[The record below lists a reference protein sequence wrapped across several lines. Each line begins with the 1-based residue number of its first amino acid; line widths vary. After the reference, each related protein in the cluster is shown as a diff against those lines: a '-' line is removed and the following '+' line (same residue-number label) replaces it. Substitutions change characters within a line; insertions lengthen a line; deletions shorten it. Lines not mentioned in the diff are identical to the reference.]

1 MNAHNYKQYQNLL
14 EALKTDPVLDPLN
27 HLNLTRAYGQ
37 QGLLL
42 PIVLH
47 TNNELKQENEA
58 LRTKLKN
65 CWCQTEVPPVEL
77 DTSLRM
83 PDLDLKY
90 ESYIRE
96 ADKPFGCLKN
106 IQTELNTL
114 PQGNTPIH
122 HNTPEQQE
130 DSLAGLDDILQEAI
144 EKAKLFAD
152 TNNLNEAHMPEE
164 ANSSNN
170 ISPVADTPDINENNN
185 PVYTN
190 NNEKTS
196 PPLLNNT

>member
-1 MNAHNYKQYQNLL
+1 
-14 EALKTDPVLDPLN
+14 
-27 HLNLTRAYGQ
+27 
-37 QGLLL
+37 
-42 PIVLH
+42 
-47 TNNELKQENEA
+47 
-58 LRTKLKN
+58 
-65 CWCQTEVPPVEL
+65 
-77 DTSLRM
+77 M

-196 PPLLNNT
+196 PPPPEQHIKQEHGHGIENENTKHSTNKLLKLKKFFKKHKTTIH